1 MMIRDLRWL
10 LVVADHGHVTDA
22 AAALGVPQP
31 TLSRA
36 LGRLEAELG
45 TRLLERLP
53 GGVRVNPEGELVVAA
68 ARDLTA
74 RHDRLRAELAARLD
88 PDTGTVRLAFLD
100 SMSTSLVPRL
110 LRDFHAAAPRVRV
123 ELRQEPAHEIRADL
137 DDATSE
143 LAVVSPRPGDGY
155 GWLPLQEERLVL
167 VVPPGH
173 RLRGRRRVR
182 LAELADEELITTPP
196 GFGYRALVDGLL
208 AGAAVA
214 PRVSFESADLATIE
228 GLVAAGLG
236 VALVPE
242 QLAGASGSVGV
253 PVAAAGARRTV
264 GLTWRADRPL
274 APAAER
280 FVDFVRGWA
289 PTPRAADPVAAP
301 SGLPGP
307 PGPPGDGR

>member
-1 MMIRDLRWL
+1 MMVRDLEWL
-10 LVVADHGHVTDA
+10 LAVAEHEHVTDA

-36 LGRLEAELG
+36 LARLEAELG
-45 TRLLERLP
+45 ARLLERVP
-53 GGVRVNPEGELVVAA
+53 SGVRVNPDGALVVAA

-100 SMSTSLVPRL
+100 SMATSLVPQV
-110 LRDFHAAAPRVRV
+110 LRAFHAEAPRVRV

-137 DDATSE
+137 VDGTSE
-143 LAVVSPRPGDGY
+143 LAIVSPRPGEGF
-155 GWLPLQEERLVL
+155 GWVPLQEERLVL

-173 RLRGRRRVR
+173 RLRARRRVR
-182 LAELADEELITTPP
+182 LDELADEELVTTPS
-196 GFGYRALVDGLL
+196 GFGHRALVDGLL
-208 AGAAVA
+208 AEAGVAV
-214 PRVSFESADLATIE
+214 RVSFESADLATIE

-236 VALVPE
+236 VAVVPE
-242 QLAGASGSVGV
+242 QFAGASGSVGV

-274 APAAER
+274 APAAAR
-280 FVDFVRGWA
+280 FLEFVRGWA
-289 PTPRAADPVAAP
+289 GPVAQ
-301 SGLPGP
+301 
-307 PGPPGDGR
+307 